1 MQGVGARI
9 VESGQAVGAV
19 FRNRDLRRL
28 ELAAAGSIIGNWAY
42 FVALAVYAYG
52 QGGAAAVGLV
62 SVIRMIPAAL
72 LAPLTSTLADRFDRK
87 HVMIG
92 ADLVRAA
99 LMLVAAA
106 TIASDGPAA
115 LVYIVVGL
123 STVTS
128 TAFRPAQS
136 AILPGL
142 ARSPKELTAA
152 NVALSTMEATA
163 TFIGPALGG
172 LILVLTNVQI
182 VFAVNAASFLWSA
195 ALLLALRTTDEATL
209 VRRRSKAGDGRKL
222 DQLTAG
228 LRAIAGDRHLRLL
241 AGLYTAQTLIAG
253 ALTVFVV
260 VTALELLDVGEGAI
274 GYFNGALGA
283 GGLVGGFVALVLA
296 TRGRLASDFGLGI
309 ALYSLPLVLL
319 GAAPSV
325 ATALVAFGMIGLG
338 NSLVDINAITIMQR
352 TVPDEVLGRALGV
365 LNSLLLASIGIGALL
380 APVAIRLV
388 GVRSALIGAG
398 VLLPALVLL
407 SIRHLRALDRLVA
420 PTHVELLRGVPLL
433 EPLPEAMLER
443 LAASLVELRLP
454 AGSVVIRE
462 GDSGDRFYVIA
473 AGTVEIA
480 GAPHGRGESFGEIAL
495 LRDVPRTAT
504 ATATTDVVLQ
514 TLDRDTFVAAVTGHE
529 PAHAAAEAVIAARLG
544 SFVPERTRIAD

>member
-1 MQGVGARI
+1 MECFPAGSAAVMTDARAGCNLPADVVVFTDSDAWSRKVQGVGARI

-222 DQLTAG
+222 DR
-228 LRAIAGDRHLRLL
+228 LRRWHSHLR
-241 AGLYTAQTLIAG
+241 
-253 ALTVFVV
+253 
-260 VTALELLDVGEGAI
+260 
-274 GYFNGALGA
+274 
-283 GGLVGGFVALVLA
+283 
-296 TRGRLASDFGLGI
+296 
-309 ALYSLPLVLL
+309 
-319 GAAPSV
+319 
-325 ATALVAFGMIGLG
+325 
-338 NSLVDINAITIMQR
+338 
-352 TVPDEVLGRALGV
+352 
-365 LNSLLLASIGIGALL
+365 
-380 APVAIRLV
+380 
-388 GVRSALIGAG
+388 
-398 VLLPALVLL
+398 
-407 SIRHLRALDRLVA
+407 
-420 PTHVELLRGVPLL
+420 
-433 EPLPEAMLER
+433 
-443 LAASLVELRLP
+443 
-454 AGSVVIRE
+454 
-462 GDSGDRFYVIA
+462 DSWCCKWLWAKRCF
-473 AGTVEIA
+473 
-480 GAPHGRGESFGEIAL
+480 
-495 LRDVPRTAT
+495 
-504 ATATTDVVLQ
+504 
-514 TLDRDTFVAAVTGHE
+514 
-529 PAHAAAEAVIAARLG
+529 
-544 SFVPERTRIAD
+544 